1 MGDSKAKQHTC
12 DSWGVVK
19 PRSSKYIKWG
29 WSNFAVDELL
39 GKLEPSQV
47 LSREVNPS
55 LKQPANQLV
64 KFTLL
69 AVVESYMEYWEIS
82 SPASFESEQTQT
94 AWSQT
99 RVSFDQF
106 IAGSRISL
114 FSRILEKK
122 RDLGVIW

>member
-12 DSWGVVK
+12 DSWGGRQAPQQQIHQVGLK
-19 PRSSKYIKWG
+19 QFCSG
-29 WSNFAVDELL
+29 WAFRQIGAR
-39 GKLEPSQV
+39 QV
-47 LSREVNPS
+47 LSREVNWS